1 MKKSKRC
8 AILVLTALMLLLLL
22 LAGCGSEK
30 SGNTISEPEI
40 TADYLDG
47 EYADQLINDGAGTML
62 GTVSVEQS
70 GDSYIAHVTEK
81 EVVPSSDTDDGYY
94 IADTNV
100 SKDIT
105 LGQSA
110 RMTCMVNGEQKVVTI
125 DEFIKQSS
133 EDPDQIYTIYMMGDS
148 VELML
153 ATDPADVIIK

>member
-40 TADYLDG
+40 TVDYLDG

-81 EVVPSSDTDDGYY
+81 EVVRIPMT
-94 IADTNV
+94 AT
-100 SKDIT
+100 T
-105 LGQSA
+105 LLIPMCPKISPLA
-110 RMTCMVNGEQKVVTI
+110 RAQE
-125 DEFIKQSS
+125 
-133 EDPDQIYTIYMMGDS
+133 
-148 VELML
+148 
-153 ATDPADVIIK
+153 

>member
-1 MKKSKRC
+1 
-8 AILVLTALMLLLLL
+8 
-22 LAGCGSEK
+22 
-30 SGNTISEPEI
+30 
-40 TADYLDG
+40 
-47 EYADQLINDGAGTML
+47 ML

-100 SKDIT
+100 SKDIA

-133 EDPDQIYTIYMMGDS
+133 EDPDQIYTIYMMGES

>member
-1 MKKSKRC
+1 MNRSKK
-8 AILVLTALMLLLLL
+8 INGLLLTLCIISVFIF
-22 LAGCGSEK
+22 AGCGEEK

-100 SKDIT
+100 SKDIA

-133 EDPDQIYTIYMMGDS
+133 KDPDQIYTIYMMGDS

>member
-100 SKDIT
+100 SKDICPWPERKNDLYGQRRTEGCHLLMNSSNSRRKILTRST
-105 LGQSA
+105 L
-110 RMTCMVNGEQKVVTI
+110 
-125 DEFIKQSS
+125 
-133 EDPDQIYTIYMMGDS
+133 YT
-148 VELML
+148 
-153 ATDPADVIIK
+153 

>member
-62 GTVSVEQS
+62 GTVSVEQN
-70 GDSYIAHVTEK
+70 GDSYIAHITEK
-81 EVVPSSDTDDGYY
+81 EVVPTK
-94 IADTNV
+94 T
-100 SKDIT
+100 
-105 LGQSA
+105 
-110 RMTCMVNGEQKVVTI
+110 
-125 DEFIKQSS
+125 
-133 EDPDQIYTIYMMGDS
+133 
-148 VELML
+148 
-153 ATDPADVIIK
+153 ATTSRIPMCPKISPLVRAQE